1 MDIIELCISSLITG
15 LTVFFSGYVMF
26 KIAKNNVKE
35 EIFEFLGSEEGQKLI
50 YGLGALAAQGAKAGF
65 GLNQRG
71 GKFGFKEMIIG
82 VAGKWLE
89 RSGLLD
95 QEQEQPQFQPPAR
108 RINKESPLPQ

>member
-1 MDIIELCISSLITG
+1 MSLVDIGVNALITG
-15 LTVFFSGYVMF
+15 LTVFLSGYVMF

-89 RSGLLD
+89 RSGLLGA
-95 QEQEQPQFQPPAR
+95 QEEQPQFQPPAR
-108 RINKESPLPQ
+108 RINKESPLPS